1 MVLRFDVLYFC
12 TVRTRELLTLTINL
26 NFNNMSV
33 RYKLVQNNR
42 EGSRTRGKWY
52 ARAVPVGVIRSE
64 QIAEDIEEKCSLTK
78 SDVLGVITELV
89 TQMRK
94 HLLAGERVIL
104 DGFGGF
110 KCGIATSPADSAK
123 DFTPTK
129 NVKSVHIIF
138 QPTVKKS
145 ADGKRVKSLL
155 TGVTVEEFG
164 MYHVDKKEQP

>member
-1 MVLRFDVLYFC
+1 
-12 TVRTRELLTLTINL
+12 
-26 NFNNMSV
+26 MSV

-42 EGSRTRGKWY
+42 EGSRTQGKWY
-52 ARAVPVGVIRSE
+52 ARAVPVGIIRSE

-129 NVKSVHIIF
+129 NVKSLHVLF
-138 QPTVKKS
+138 QPELKRS
-145 ADGKRVKSLL
+145 ADGTRTRTFL
-155 TGVTVEEFG
+155 TGAQVAEYDG
-164 MYHVDKKEQP
+164 MTSRRNRKKKAFPKGRLF